1 MTPDETK
8 QARALVERL
17 TGFTPGPWREWD
29 GMIQNQSDWIDQNG
43 TRHTDWN
50 FPGIITEMP
59 DTWESRANGYLIADA
74 PDLHRHLTA
83 ALAEIERLREENRKA
98 TEKMADLTESLSLAL
113 AQINLLKNQRCAEC
127 DCESGGADCNW
138 IVPSRY
144 SSQETDQ

>member
-1 MTPDETK
+1 MTTKFNADE
-8 QARALVERL
+8 ARALVERL

-83 ALAEIERLREENRKA
+83 ALAEIERLREALKEISCTHVTDKPLWWQAAARA
-98 TEKMADLTESLSLAL
+98 AL
-113 AQINLLKNQRCAEC
+113 A
-127 DCESGGADCNW
+127 G
-138 IVPSRY
+138 
-144 SSQETDQ
+144 ETDQ